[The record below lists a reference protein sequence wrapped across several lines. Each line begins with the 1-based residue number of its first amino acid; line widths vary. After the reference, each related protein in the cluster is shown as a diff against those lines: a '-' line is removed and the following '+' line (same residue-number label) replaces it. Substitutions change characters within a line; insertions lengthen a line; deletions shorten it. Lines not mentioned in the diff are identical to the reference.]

1 MRSQA
6 SKNRNL
12 TPPPPPPPPPNS
24 GNSADNRSG
33 ESRKRPWCPP
43 TVKTV
48 ALDQTFSGP
57 NRSPITENETM
68 TYFPMSL
75 S

>member
-1 MRSQA
+1 MP

-12 TPPPPPPPPPNS
+12 TPPPPEFLEKP
-24 GNSADNRSG
+24 
-33 ESRKRPWCPP
+33 RKRPWHPP

-57 NRSPITENETM
+57 KENMFQSESEIYHPPGSP
-68 TYFPMSL
+68 PPS

>member
-1 MRSQA
+1 MP

-12 TPPPPPPPPPNS
+12 TPPPPEFLEKP
-24 GNSADNRSG
+24 
-33 ESRKRPWCPP
+33 RKRPWHPP

-57 NRSPITENETM
+57 RESPNTTSETQS
-68 TYFPMSL
+68 YFPNQELLL